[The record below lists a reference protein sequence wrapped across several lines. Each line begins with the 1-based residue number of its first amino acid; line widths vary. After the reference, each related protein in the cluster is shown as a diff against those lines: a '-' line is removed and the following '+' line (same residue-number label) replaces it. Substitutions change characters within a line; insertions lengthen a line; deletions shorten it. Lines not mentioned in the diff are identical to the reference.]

1 MNDDGARRD
10 TEGLAMARARK
21 TFFALWAAVTAIALL
36 AAWIQ
41 TNRLSAVSQ
50 DRERIRL
57 ETLTTLLEQSQQ
69 VLDQAA
75 GQAGA
80 RNLGN
85 SAANLDASLSLLGSA
100 AKVGD
105 ERASE
110 DIRVI
115 VQAVKKA
122 RGDIIQGDE
131 QGKAEGDIKREA
143 ANVRALLN
151 TL

>member
-1 MNDDGARRD
+1 
-10 TEGLAMARARK
+10 MARARRV
-21 TFFALWAAVTAIALL
+21 FFAIWAAVTAIALL
-36 AAWIQ
+36 ATWIQ
-41 TNRLSAVSQ
+41 TSRLSAVSQ

-57 ETLTTLLEQSQQ
+57 ETLTTLLEQAQQ

-85 SAANLDASLSLLGSA
+85 AAANVDAAVSLLDSA
-100 AKVGD
+100 AKVSQKQT
-105 ERASE
+105 AE
-110 DIRVI
+110 DVRVI

-122 RGDIIQGDE
+122 RGMIIQGDE